1 MRRMAVGQEISS
13 VVKHELNLKCGGW
26 PLFGEI
32 KSDFFFNLQFW
43 VIIKRLKNF
52 CGLFPQVQTRIILF
66 QNLDNIQEAGLDQV

>member
-1 MRRMAVGQEISS
+1 M
-13 VVKHELNLKCGGW
+13 VVW

-32 KSDFFFNLQFW
+32 KSDVNFFLQSA
-43 VIIKRLKNF
+43 VLGDLTRLKNV

>member
-1 MRRMAVGQEISS
+1 MRRTAPGQEISS

-43 VIIKRLKNF
+43 VIKRLKNF
-52 CGLFPQVQTRIILF
+52 CGIFPQVQMRIIPF
-66 QNLDNIQEAGLDQV
+66 QNLHNIQEAGLDQV